1 MRDCNA
7 MDCGTC
13 ERWPSTLCVGPV
25 ITRVSVSRM
34 LEICMSG
41 SMRGSG
47 YRRSLLDILRFFDA
61 SRRLVQFDSLSA
73 SSAISA
79 LRSSATSASEHTRS
93 EASHARECVQGSPR
107 GASRSE

>member
-47 YRRSLLDILRFFDA
+47 YRRSLLDILWIFDVAVSTFNVSTAVSQMNGSVHKRF
-61 SRRLVQFDSLSA
+61 
-73 SSAISA
+73 
-79 LRSSATSASEHTRS
+79 
-93 EASHARECVQGSPR
+93 
-107 GASRSE
+107 

>member
-47 YRRSLLDILRFFDA
+47 YRRSLLDILRRNRRTFSSSFGCRLKSA
-61 SRRLVQFDSLSA
+61 GIRHSRRVQA
-73 SSAISA
+73 GIGTVSSR
-79 LRSSATSASEHTRS
+79 RSPQCKRVRS
-93 EASHARECVQGSPR
+93 CFFGTHD
-107 GASRSE
+107 

>member
-61 SRRLVQFDSLSA
+61 SRRLVQFDRFSGGLGDLRARSVFSA
-73 SSAISA
+73 RSAQVSG
-79 LRSSATSASEHTRS
+79 RSSGWAKWSKLRD
-93 EASHARECVQGSPR
+93 
-107 GASRSE
+107 

>member
-34 LEICMSG
+34 LEICLSG

-47 YRRSLLDILRFFDA
+47 YRRSLLD
-61 SRRLVQFDSLSA
+61 
-73 SSAISA
+73 
-79 LRSSATSASEHTRS
+79 T
-93 EASHARECVQGSPR
+93 
-107 GASRSE
+107 